1 MNKNDP
7 DDFFND
13 VTFASTVETVKG
25 IFTSDASMA
34 TLMDFERCL
43 DSADL
48 FAFKNWDLGEL
59 VNGPHVKKYIISC
72 IFQWPY
78 KLMPDPRG
86 AKRLLM
92 LGGKLKFKKTKIKVP
107 IEIKNESDFVPGTKY
122 PKTVFK
128 SVWLVYIQL
137 PRDLIEDIREGSI
150 DLAGQEIDLQDI
162 DDSYQQ
168 DLDKATSEEDEG
180 EEQGQGQGGMGMGPE
195 QGMAPGAP
203 PQM

>member
-7 DDFFND
+7 NDFFND
-13 VTFASTVETVKG
+13 VNFKSTVETIKNV
-25 IFTSDASMA
+25 FTSDASMA
-34 TLMDFERCL
+34 TLMDFERVL
-43 DSADL
+43 DNADL
-48 FAFKNWDLGEL
+48 YAFKNWDLGEL
-59 VNGPHVKKYIISC
+59 VDGPHVKKYIVSC
-72 IFQWPY
+72 MFQWPY

-92 LGGKLKFKKTKIKVP
+92 LGAKLKFKKTKIKVP

-122 PKTVFK
+122 PKTVLK

-162 DDSYQQ
+162 DDAYQD
-168 DLDKATSEEDEG
+168 DLDKADAGEEGEG
-180 EEQGQGQGGMGMGPE
+180 EEQGGMAMGPE
-195 QGMAPGAP
+195 QGMVPGAP

>member
-7 DDFFND
+7 NDFFND
-13 VTFASTVETVKG
+13 INFASTVETIKN
-25 IFTSDASMA
+25 IYTSDASMA
-34 TLMDFERCL
+34 TLMDFERVL

-48 FAFKNWDLGEL
+48 YAFKNWDLGEL
-59 VNGPHVKKYIISC
+59 VDGPNVKKYIISC

-150 DLAGQEIDLQDI
+150 DLAGQEIDLGDI
-162 DDSYQQ
+162 DDAYQE
-168 DLDKATSEEDEG
+168 DLDKADTGEEGEG
-180 EEQGQGQGGMGMGPE
+180 EEQGGMGMGPE
-195 QGMAPGAP
+195 QGLAPGAP
-203 PQM
+203 PPM